1 MSTNAQ
7 NKIIEEIR
15 KDLFSGDDLTVMK
28 AVLRCKEEGT
38 AALVQ
43 PLIAIFCTSKNVH
56 IQAEI
61 YDMLSSLKVS
71 GSESDFLEA
80 LVNPT
85 YKGARKD
92 LLTCIWSANLQPVD
106 GVILLTEIAVEGSF
120 EEAVECLTIIENLED
135 EVAEGD
141 LLEASSIARTF
152 ITTNPDDPKVSLIAD
167 LLVALENR
175 TEA

>member
-1 MSTNAQ
+1 MSTSAQ
-7 NKIIEEIR
+7 NKIVEEIR

-38 AALVQ
+38 AALIQ
-43 PLIAIFCTSKNVH
+43 PLIAIFCTSKNQH
-56 IQAEI
+56 IRAEI

-71 GSESDFLEA
+71 GAEEIFMEA
-80 LVNPT
+80 LANKAYRT
-85 YKGARKD
+85 SRKD
-92 LLTCIWSANLQPVD
+92 LLTCIWSANLQPVE
-106 GVILLTEIAVEGSF
+106 GVVLLTEIAVEGDF

-152 ITTNPDDPKVSLIAD
+152 ITSFPNDPKVSLIAD